1 MRIANPSK
9 AFIALVGLI
18 CITVLI
24 AIDKVDMSQGMP
36 VITLVI
42 GYAVGNGIQARKGEP
57 VQPIIGPKADN
68 G

>member
-24 AIDKVDMSQGMP
+24 AIGKVDMSQGMP

-42 GYAVGNGIQARKGEP
+42 GYAVGNGIAARSGEL
-57 VQPIIGPKADN
+57 VQPIIGPKTD